1 MQNDSLAIVFD
12 WLTMPNQEL
21 EIVGRGC
28 LATSGA
34 VGVTVGDQ
42 LVDQALT
49 LDDLTAVKAAVEFQ
63 MKNN

>member
-1 MQNDSLAIVFD
+1 
-12 WLTMPNQEL
+12 MPNQEL